1 MAYALTSSFAGQSL
15 LNGFDWFDGV
25 DPSHGSVAYQS
36 RANAE
41 AKGLFSVDENTGVVR
56 LKVDHQHRYS
66 PHEGR
71 PSIRLESKETYNHGL
86 FISDFLHMPPS
97 QCGLWPAFWAYG
109 SQWPKGGEVDIIEG
123 VNTLHRN
130 AVTAH
135 TVEGC
140 ILESSPDSPYS
151 GTMSGTRCAVG
162 DQNIGCGFS
171 SPLNVTTSYG
181 DGFNAAN
188 GGVYAMLWDSRHI
201 KVWHFPRGEIPG
213 DIEAKRPDP
222 KRWKPPVAVF
232 GGSKCAVDSFFKN
245 MKLVININFCGDW
258 GNAVWGKTDQCNAFA
273 PTCAEYVAS
282 SPQAFANA
290 YWDVRYIDT
299 YRLTDG
305 RDTSTAPTSSHSYKS
320 TVTSSTAVTSSI
332 AVTIPKAVTSST
344 VVTSP
349 KAGTSSTVGASPATT
364 MTSMPLVSFD
374 ELPRLAAAVNPSRIG
389 RYAYLGCFGSLNG
402 FKTFNKVVESSHMT
416 LEMCVDLCDGRKFAA
431 AVDANCLCA
440 DSLDAETRAATS
452 QEAAVCDDRCPG
464 NEDEFC
470 GGHRQAVV
478 VVGGGGGGDRGGGSA
493 EGGLRFASM
502 PFTNSSSS
510 NSVIMMSNRRRSL
523 SGSDLVSLYAAVA
536 VPVSPPLP
544 PPFKGSGMSEA
555 LPISNTAYRT
565 VHPLTNSE
573 SALVNTEMTRLP
585 IKPEMTAQEGKL
597 TAADAGE
604 RGRGGAGQ
612 MWPLPAGSEDVR
624 LGTEEAVKMDSV
636 PEPRPQD
643 VSGGLPLSP
652 PGEAESVSFETA
664 DLLRDP
670 RLSEAAEL
678 PDSSRVLEAAQFSD
692 DSTPSEMPEL
702 AEDSRLSRAPPRLV
716 KDPRLSEAAEL
727 PEDSRLS
734 NAAELPEDSRLSGAS
749 RLSQSSRLSDVTQLP
764 DDSRLSEA
772 AQLSNDTR
780 LSKVSDPSE
789 DSWLSDAAQ
798 LPDDTRPPQ
807 PAKLPQGS
815 RLSKIPQV
823 AHMPEEESVRAKYRE
838 PESDEYPSCTAAQA
852 TTTVEAQSP
861 SPVYIPDPRAGHVTY
876 GMSTQAEPTKVYSI
890 QLVATAARARACPL
904 LMVGAG
910 LLVAALMW

>member
-1 MAYALTSSFAGQSL
+1 MDGHLNSDLHLTSNSLAIRSLWLVPVPRSTKLKSFLKERRLWMKRWALYNGYNRNLLPCRPPFLRSSSRYKRSWKDMAYALTSSFAGQSL

-56 LKVDHQHRYS
+56 LKVDHQHRYG

-135 TVEGC
+135 TAEGC

-162 DQNIGCGFS
+162 NQNIGCGFS
-171 SPLNVTTSYG
+171 SPPNVTTSYG

-188 GGVYAMLWDSRHI
+188 GGVYAMLWDSSHI
-201 KVWHFPRGEIPG
+201 KVWHFPRSEIPG

-222 KRWKPPVAVF
+222 QLWKPPVAVF

-273 PTCAEYVAS
+273 PTCSEYVAS
-282 SPQAFANA
+282 SPEAFANA

-299 YRLTDG
+299 YRVTDG
-305 RDTSTAPTSSHSYKS
+305 RDTSAPPSHSYI
-320 TVTSSTAVTSSI
+320 TTATSSSAATSSI
-332 AVTIPKAVTSST
+332 AVTVPEAVISST

-349 KAGTSSTVGASPATT
+349 TTTTTTT
-364 MTSMPLVSFD
+364 MSMPLMSLD
-374 ELPRLAAAVNPSRIG
+374 ELPKLAAAVNPSRIG

-402 FKTFNKVVESSHMT
+402 FKTFGKVVESSDMT

-431 AVDANCLCA
+431 TVDANCLCA
-440 DSLDAETRAATS
+440 DSLDAETRAATP

-478 VVGGGGGGDRGGGSA
+478 VGGGGGAGGAGDRGGGGA
-493 EGGLRFASM
+493 GRGLRFASM
-502 PFTNSSSS
+502 PFTNSSSRILVS
-510 NSVIMMSNRRRSL
+510 NQRRGL

-544 PPFKGSGMSEA
+544 PPFKGSGMSEV

-565 VHPLTNSE
+565 VHPLTNPG
-573 SALVNTEMTRLP
+573 SALVNAEMTRLP
-585 IKPEMTAQEGKL
+585 MKPETTAEEGKL
-597 TAADAGE
+597 AAADAAG
-604 RGRGGAGQ
+604 RGRGGPGR

-624 LGTEEAVKMDSV
+624 LGTEEAMMADPV

-643 VSGGLPLSP
+643 APGGLPFSP
-652 PGEAESVSFETA
+652 SREAESVSFETA
-664 DLLRDP
+664 DLWRDSR
-670 RLSEAAEL
+670 RLSDAEEL
-678 PDSSRVLEAAQFSD
+678 PDRD
-692 DSTPSEMPEL
+692 
-702 AEDSRLSRAPPRLV
+702 DSRLL
-716 KDPRLSEAAEL
+716 EEY
-727 PEDSRLS
+727 SRLPD
-734 NAAELPEDSRLSGAS
+734 AARPPQGSSLWDDSRLSGIS
-749 RLSQSSRLSDVTQLP
+749 DLSEN
-764 DDSRLSEA
+764 SRLSEA
-772 AQLSNDTR
+772 AQLPDDSR
-780 LSKVSDPSE
+780 LLRAPKLLQGSSLSKEP
-789 DSWLSDAAQ
+789 
-798 LPDDTRPPQ
+798 
-807 PAKLPQGS
+807 G
-815 RLSKIPQV
+815 I
-823 AHMPEEESVRAKYRE
+823 AHMPEEDSVRANYRE
-838 PESDEYPSCTAAQA
+838 SESGEYPPCAAA
-852 TTTVEAQSP
+852 RTTGPAPSP
-861 SPVYIPDPRAGHVTY
+861 SPVHIADQRIGHATY

-890 QLVATAARARACPL
+890 QLVATAARARACPVL
-904 LMVGAG
+904 ILGAT
-910 LLVAALMW
+910 LFVAALMW